1 MEDIKAM
8 FLNVIQSTP
17 AADYLI
23 DNIKQDSSLYEVN
36 ELLKQQCGINVFFE
50 TETELSLL
58 ISELHLTKTMIVAE
72 DRADYGDFQTNEQLA
87 TKIVQ
92 KLRICGVD
100 PQIVIEPT
108 CGKGHFI
115 VAALK
120 NFKRIE
126 RIFGIEI
133 YKPYVWQTKFD
144 ILNYFLQ
151 NPSKEK
157 PEITIF
163 HHDFFNFDFS
173 IIKQYTTNKNVLI
186 LGNPPWVTNAQL
198 SVFESN
204 NLPQKSN
211 FKNQKG
217 LDAMTGK
224 GNFDIS
230 EYITIKLLQFF
241 GHCVGYMAFLLK
253 NTVIKNIIYEQ
264 NRAKLPITAI
274 QKQNIDSRKEF
285 NVAVDASLLFC
296 KLNSCYSV
304 ICEESD
310 FYTSKVKNL
319 LGWHNNKFLSA
330 ITDNVLIE
338 MIDGLCPF
346 EWRQGVKHD
355 CSKVMELEKINNQY
369 FRNKLGEEFALEDDL
384 IYGLLKSSDL
394 KQTAIET
401 SRKYTIITQTNVGQN
416 TDYIKQYP
424 QTYNYLKSHI
434 NYFDRRKSIIYKNK
448 PNFAIF
454 GIGDYAFKPYK
465 VAISGLYKTFH
476 FTLVMPQNGKP
487 IMLDDTCYFLG
498 FDTVEQ
504 AKIVLKLLNN
514 KITTQFLQ
522 SIVFVDS
529 KRIITKDSLM
539 RIDLR
544 KIATYLAQENKADH
558 KLCALFDNNFT
569 FTKQTQLS
577 LSF

>member
-1 MEDIKAM
+1 MEDIKPM

-23 DNIKQDSSLYEVN
+23 DNIKQDSSLHEVN

-50 TETELSLL
+50 TEAELSLL
-58 ISELHLTKTMIVAE
+58 ISELHTTKTMVVAE
-72 DRADYGDFQTNEQLA
+72 NRADYGDFQTNEKLA

-92 KLRICGVD
+92 KLRAYKVE

-120 NFKRIE
+120 EFKKIE
-126 RIFGIEI
+126 QVFGIEI

-151 NPSKEK
+151 NPSKNK

-163 HHDFFNFDFS
+163 HHDFFNFDLS
-173 IIKQYTTNKNVLI
+173 KIKQYTINKNVLI
-186 LGNPPWVTNAQL
+186 LGNPPWVTNAKL

-211 FKNQKG
+211 FKKQKG

-230 EYITIKLLQFF
+230 EYITIKLLQVF
-241 GHCVGYMAFLLK
+241 GDCAGYMAFLLK

-296 KLNSCYSV
+296 KLNSCYSA

-310 FYTSKVKNL
+310 FYTSSVKNI

-330 ITDNVLIE
+330 ITDNVSIE
-338 MIDGLCPF
+338 IIDGICPF

-355 CSKVMELEKINNQY
+355 CSKVMELERINNQY
-369 FRNKLGEEFALEDDL
+369 FRNKLGEEITLEDDL

-394 KQTAIET
+394 KQTAIKT

-424 QTYNYLKSHI
+424 QTYHYLQKHI
-434 NYFDRRKSIIYKNK
+434 DYFDRRKSIIYKNK

-476 FTLVMPQNGKP
+476 FTLVMPQHGKP

-498 FDTVEQ
+498 FDTLEQ
-504 AKIVLKLLNN
+504 AKIVLELLNN

-522 SIVFVDS
+522 SVAFVDS
-529 KRIITKDSLM
+529 KRMITKDILM

-544 KIATYLAQENKADH
+544 KIAKHLTQEHNANRQ
-558 KLCALFDNNFT
+558 LCSLFDNNFK
-569 FTKQTQLS
+569 FNKQAQLS
-577 LSF
+577 LSL